1 MQENLKDLKVIK
13 FADDTKLYCEYI
25 DQHSQQL
32 IQANLERI
40 NQWLQKWK
48 MSANTSK
55 TGVLKFERI
64 PQEVPLYT
72 FNQKEIQYM
81 KQEKVLGVLMDS
93 RINFKTHVQSIV
105 NKCFKIYGWMVR
117 TLVNRDK
124 TIVLAIY
131 KSLIRPNLE
140 YASSVWNPSAVG
152 QSQILEKVQRKI
164 TKLIL
169 SKDIPYGKRLEILKL
184 PTLKWRRMFLDM
196 LRVYEVLHMEPELR
210 RQLFTL
216 NSEKSNVNLRR
227 HR

>member
-1 MQENLKDLKVIK
+1 
-13 FADDTKLYCEYI
+13 
-25 DQHSQQL
+25 
-32 IQANLERI
+32 
-40 NQWLQKWK
+40 
-48 MSANTSK
+48 
-55 TGVLKFERI
+55 
-64 PQEVPLYT
+64 
-72 FNQKEIQYM
+72 
-81 KQEKVLGVLMDS
+81 MDS

-105 NKCFKIYGWMVR
+105 NKWFKIYGWMVR

-169 SKDIPYGKRLEILKL
+169 SKDIPYEKRLEILKL

-216 NSEKSNVNLRR
+216 NSEISDVNLRR
-227 HR
+227 HRLALHGESCNSNVLRFHFTNRVLDVWNALPHEIVDIRSYFLFKVKLKQYLLQNSKTNPYKV